1 MIERKREREKGRK
14 EGGKEGRKKGRVAS
28 RENGAVCV
36 QNGTGGYA
44 CVQEIEQ

>member
-1 MIERKREREKGRK
+1 MIERKREREKGR
-14 EGGKEGRKKGRVAS
+14 KEGRKKGRVAS